1 MNKAILNKEVQEFI
15 DVNLR
20 LDTNGL
26 ILKKSIFIE
35 VSNKELAEQIIAK
48 LKCKDKLPTWFGL
61 ESGLFPVKISIE
73 QTSSEETAKYK
84 ASLISGKNI
93 VDLTGGFGVDD
104 FYFSRNFESIIH
116 CELNPE
122 LSEITEHNFKELGV
136 GNCTF
141 FAGDGMV
148 LLQNSEEKFDWIY
161 LDPSRRSDVKG
172 KVFLLKDCLPN
183 VPDNLELLFLKSNN
197 VMMKTSPLVD
207 ISQGIS
213 ELKGVKEI
221 HVVAVKNEV
230 KELLWI
236 LEKESSGD
244 ILIKTVNLIGEDK
257 QEFEFALSSEG
268 NQDLKYSLPLNY
280 LYEPNSAILKSGAF
294 NQVSVQLELFKL
306 NKHSHLYTSQDL
318 IPFPGRS
325 FEIKEVIPFQKKVL
339 KKRFGGSKANITI
352 RNFPKKVDELR
363 KDLNIKDGG
372 DVYLFFTTNR
382 TGEKVCLVCGKV

>member
-1 MNKAILNKEVQEFI
+1 MNKAILNKKVQEFI

-325 FEIKEVIPFQKKVL
+325 FEIKEVVPFQKKVL
-339 KKRFGGSKANITI
+339 KKRFGESKANITI

>member
-1 MNKAILNKEVQEFI
+1 M
-15 DVNLR
+15 
-20 LDTNGL
+20 
-26 ILKKSIFIE
+26 
-35 VSNKELAEQIIAK
+35 
-48 LKCKDKLPTWFGL
+48 
-61 ESGLFPVKISIE
+61 
-73 QTSSEETAKYK
+73 
-84 ASLISGKNI
+84 
-93 VDLTGGFGVDD
+93 
-104 FYFSRNFESIIH
+104 
-116 CELNPE
+116 NPE

-141 FAGDGMV
+141 FAGDGLV

-268 NQDLKYSLPLNY
+268 NQDPKYSLPLNY

-339 KKRFGGSKANITI
+339 KKRFGGSKTNITI

>member
-1 MNKAILNKEVQEFI
+1 MNKAILNKKVQEFI

-141 FAGDGMV
+141 FAGDGLV

-325 FEIKEVIPFQKKVL
+325 FEIKEVVPFQKKVL
-339 KKRFGGSKANITI
+339 KKRFGESKANITI

>member
-26 ILKKSIFIE
+26 ILMKSIFIE

-141 FAGDGMV
+141 FAGDGLV

-268 NQDLKYSLPLNY
+268 NQDPKYSLPLNY

>member
-1 MNKAILNKEVQEFI
+1 MNKAILNKKVQEFI

-93 VDLTGGFGVDD
+93 VDITGGFGVDD

-141 FAGDGMV
+141 FAGDGLV

-268 NQDLKYSLPLNY
+268 NQDPKYSLPLNY

-382 TGEKVCLVCGKV
+382 TGEKVCLVCEKV

>member
-1 MNKAILNKEVQEFI
+1 MNKAILNKEVQKFI

-93 VDLTGGFGVDD
+93 VDITGGFGVDD
-104 FYFSRNFESIIH
+104 FYFSQNFESIIH

-141 FAGDGMV
+141 FVGDGLV

-183 VPDNLELLFLKSNN
+183 IPDNLELLFLKSNN

-268 NQDLKYSLPLNY
+268 NQDPKYSLPLNY

-339 KKRFGGSKANITI
+339 KKRFGGSKTNITI

-382 TGEKVCLVCGKV
+382 TGEKVCLVCRKV

>member
-325 FEIKEVIPFQKKVL
+325 FEIKEVVPFQKKVL

>member
-1 MNKAILNKEVQEFI
+1 MNKAILNKKVQEFI

-141 FAGDGMV
+141 FAGDGLV

-268 NQDLKYSLPLNY
+268 NQDPKYSLPLNY

-325 FEIKEVIPFQKKVL
+325 FEIKEVVPFQKKVL

>member
-141 FAGDGMV
+141 FAGDGLV

-339 KKRFGGSKANITI
+339 KKRFGESKANITI

>member
-1 MNKAILNKEVQEFI
+1 MNKAILNKEVQKFI

-20 LDTNGL
+20 LDTNRL
-26 ILKKSIFIE
+26 MLKKPIFIE
-35 VSNKELAEQIIAK
+35 VSNKELAEQISAK

-61 ESGLFPVKISIE
+61 ENGLFPVKISIE

-84 ASLISGKNI
+84 SSLISGKNI

-104 FYFSRNFESIIH
+104 FYFSSNFDLLIH

-141 FAGDGMV
+141 IQGDGLV
-148 LLQNSEEKFDWIY
+148 FLQNSEEKFDWIY
-161 LDPSRRSDVKG
+161 LDPSRRSEIKG

-183 VPDNLELLFLKSNN
+183 VPDNLELLFSKSNN

-236 LEKESSGD
+236 LEKECSGD

-325 FEIKEVIPFQKKVL
+325 FEIKEVVPFQKKVL
-339 KKRFGGSKANITI
+339 KKRFGESKANITI

>member
-1 MNKAILNKEVQEFI
+1 MNKAILNKKVQEFI

-141 FAGDGMV
+141 FAGDGLV

>member
-1 MNKAILNKEVQEFI
+1 MNKAILNKKVQEFI

-141 FAGDGMV
+141 FAGDGLV

-268 NQDLKYSLPLNY
+268 NQDPKYSLPLNY

>member
-1 MNKAILNKEVQEFI
+1 MNKSILNKEVQEFI

-20 LDTNGL
+20 LDTNAL
-26 ILKKSIFIE
+26 ILKKSVFVE
-35 VSNKELAEQIIAK
+35 VSNKELAEQISAK
-48 LKCKDKLPTWFGL
+48 LKSKDKLPTWFGL
-61 ESGLFPVKISIE
+61 ENGFFPAKISIE

-84 ASLISGKNI
+84 SSLISGEGI

-104 FYFSRNFESIIH
+104 FYFSANFDSVIH

-122 LSEITEHNFKELGV
+122 LSEITEYNFKELGV

-141 FAGDGMV
+141 IQGDGLV
-148 LLQNSEEKFDWIY
+148 FLQNSEEKFDWIY
-161 LDPSRRSDVKG
+161 LDPSRRSEIKG

-183 VPDNLELLFLKSNN
+183 VPDNLDLLFSKSNN

-207 ISQGIS
+207 ISHGIS

-236 LEKESSGD
+236 LEKEYSGD

-257 QEFEFALSSEG
+257 QEFEFALTSEG
-268 NQDLKYSLPLNY
+268 NQEPNYSLPLTY

-306 NKHSHLYTSQDL
+306 NKHSHLYTNQDL
-318 IPFPGRS
+318 IAFPGRV
-325 FEIKEVIPFQKKVL
+325 FKIKEIVPFQKKVL

-363 KDLNIKDGG
+363 KDLSIKDGG
-372 DVYLFFTTNR
+372 EVYLFFTTNR

>member
-1 MNKAILNKEVQEFI
+1 MNKAILNKKVQEFI

-93 VDLTGGFGVDD
+93 VDITGGFGVDD

-141 FAGDGMV
+141 FAGDGLV

-268 NQDLKYSLPLNY
+268 NQDPKYSLPLNY

>member
-141 FAGDGMV
+141 FAGDGLV

-268 NQDLKYSLPLNY
+268 NQDPKYSLPLNY

>member
-1 MNKAILNKEVQEFI
+1 MNKAILNKKVQEFI

-141 FAGDGMV
+141 FAGDGLV

-268 NQDLKYSLPLNY
+268 NQDPKYSLPLNY

-325 FEIKEVIPFQKKVL
+325 FEIKEVIPFQKKML

>member
-1 MNKAILNKEVQEFI
+1 MNKAILNKKVQEFI

-93 VDLTGGFGVDD
+93 VDITGGFGVDD

-141 FAGDGMV
+141 FAGDGLV

-268 NQDLKYSLPLNY
+268 NQDPKYSLPLNY

-339 KKRFGGSKANITI
+339 KKRFGGSKTNITI

>member
-1 MNKAILNKEVQEFI
+1 MNKAILNKKVQEFI

-141 FAGDGMV
+141 FAGDGLV

-183 VPDNLELLFLKSNN
+183 VPYNLELLFLKSNN

-268 NQDLKYSLPLNY
+268 NQDPKYSLPLNY

>member
-1 MNKAILNKEVQEFI
+1 MNKAILNKKVQEFI

-141 FAGDGMV
+141 FAGDGLV

-268 NQDLKYSLPLNY
+268 NQDPKYSLPLNY

-306 NKHSHLYTSQDL
+306 NKHSHLYTSQYL

-352 RNFPKKVDELR
+352 RNFPNKVDELR

>member
-325 FEIKEVIPFQKKVL
+325 FEIKEVVPFQKKVL
-339 KKRFGGSKANITI
+339 KKRFGESKANITI

>member
-1 MNKAILNKEVQEFI
+1 MNKAILNKEVQKFI

-20 LDTNGL
+20 LDTNRL
-26 ILKKSIFIE
+26 MLKKPIFIE

-325 FEIKEVIPFQKKVL
+325 FEIKEVVPFQKKVL
-339 KKRFGGSKANITI
+339 KKRFGESKANITI

>member
-1 MNKAILNKEVQEFI
+1 MNKAILNKKVQEFI

-26 ILKKSIFIE
+26 ILMKSIFIE

-268 NQDLKYSLPLNY
+268 NQDLKYSLPLHY

-325 FEIKEVIPFQKKVL
+325 FEIKEVVPFQKKVL

>member
-1 MNKAILNKEVQEFI
+1 MNKAILNKKVQEFI

-26 ILKKSIFIE
+26 ILMKSIFIE

-141 FAGDGMV
+141 FAGDGLV

-268 NQDLKYSLPLNY
+268 NQDPKYSLPLNY

>member
-26 ILKKSIFIE
+26 ILMKSIFIE

-141 FAGDGMV
+141 FAGDGLV

-268 NQDLKYSLPLNY
+268 NQDPKYSLPLNY

-325 FEIKEVIPFQKKVL
+325 FEIKEVVPFQKKVL
-339 KKRFGGSKANITI
+339 KKRFGESKANITI

>member
-1 MNKAILNKEVQEFI
+1 MNKAILNKKVQEFI

-141 FAGDGMV
+141 FAGDGLV

-268 NQDLKYSLPLNY
+268 NQDPKYSLPLNY

-382 TGEKVCLVCGKV
+382 TGEKVCLICGKV

>member
-84 ASLISGKNI
+84 SSLISGKNI

-104 FYFSRNFESIIH
+104 FYFSSNFDLLIH

-141 FAGDGMV
+141 IQGDGLV
-148 LLQNSEEKFDWIY
+148 FLQNSEEKFDWIY
-161 LDPSRRSDVKG
+161 LDPSRRSEIKG

-183 VPDNLELLFLKSNN
+183 VPDNLELLFSKSNN

-325 FEIKEVIPFQKKVL
+325 FEIKEVVPFQKKVL
-339 KKRFGGSKANITI
+339 KKRFGESKANITI